1 MNASAQPGLRSIVR
15 VSAFDTDQPE
25 QHTQGE
31 TDARIDR
38 R

>member
-1 MNASAQPGLRSIVR
+1 MKASAQPGLKSIVH
-15 VSAFDTDQPE
+15 VAAFDTDQ

>member
-1 MNASAQPGLRSIVR
+1 MNPSAQPGLRSIVP
-15 VSAFDTDQPE
+15 VAAFDTGQ